1 MPEAFWQAL
10 SLPGLEW
17 VVLAAFVAALVRGF
31 SGFGTALIFLPIAA
45 QFMPPVWAVISL
57 TVMDIFGP
65 LPILRGA
72 FKTCH
77 RRDLGRLLLATAV
90 VLPVGVLILRHT
102 DPALYR
108 YAISGLSIAMLLIL
122 LSGFRYHGEVTRRAV
137 YGIGG
142 AAGFMGGVAG
152 LPGPVVILFYMASPH
167 GPAVIRANTLL
178 YLWGFDL
185 LLLGTLAMQGE
196 LTAQI
201 LWLGAILIVPTVFGN
216 MIGTALFDPT
226 RERLY
231 RGAAYCVIA
240 ASALSGLPFL
250 SSGG

>member
-10 SLPGLEW
+10 SLPGLQW
-17 VVLAAFVAALVRGF
+17 VVLACFVAAVVRGF
-31 SGFGTALIFLPIAA
+31 SGFGTALIYLPIAA
-45 QFMPPVWAVISL
+45 QFMPPIWAVITL
-57 TVMDIFGP
+57 TVMDAFGP

-72 FKTCH
+72 YRVCH

-90 VLPVGVLILRHT
+90 VLPLGVLILRHT
-102 DPALYR
+102 DPSVYR

-122 LSGFRYHGEVTRRAV
+122 VSGFRYRGEVTPRAV

-152 LPGPVVILFYMASPH
+152 LPGPIVILFYMASRH

-178 YLWGFDL
+178 YLWGFDI
-185 LLLGTLAMQGE
+185 LLLGTLALQGA
-196 LTAQI
+196 LNAQV
-201 LWLGAILIVPTVFGN
+201 LWLGAILIVPTFIGN
-216 MIGTALFDPT
+216 MIGTAIFNPD

-250 SSGG
+250 SNGG